1 MKKKILLGLLP
12 ALLVLSSCQAVPNV
26 GNETGPRF
34 IPEDQQFLEDT
45 EAHDEIFGDSVLSG
59 DLGVRKMPSIP
70 ATPAD
75 DSIPTVG
82 IQYKEEDEDYVSF
95 RFVAAI
101 KVADHDDDGDVDADD
116 LAVINVKWIRGIFK
130 GDGTPYKTM
139 NTDLIVSTKAYTS
152 LAAKNNVDLYSIE
165 DLNTAKGTHYT
176 HFVTYTVLHVPVA
189 HPDYYFLVNVNYEDT
204 ATSTIRRSD
213 PLITSIDRKTQFVSA
228 DMELGYNLIK
238 KTSSGFTRIDPA
250 GEPGSGNL
258 AKFEDVALNADESI
272 IVVYYYMEIGGGEP
286 DFNTMRFKVYNYNDK
301 GTNGSYFFAAEE
313 GFAKVNF
320 KATYTFTLTDAGKIN
335 VSAEDIVRPIWVKIE
350 KDESKLWWWGNDDR
364 FTALYA
370 FDETVN
376 PKREAWFTL
385 HLEEYHPNENGS
397 GGYLL
402 YKTYVSIDPTEYNTV
417 IVVEMKSSARE
428 KAANELSW
436 SDQNDG
442 NQSENEVIPDTTED
456 CVFVYGTSKPFA
468 SSFGNR

>member
-1 MKKKILLGLLP
+1 MVKKRILLGLLP

-59 DLGVRKMPSIP
+59 DLGVRKTPSIP
-70 ATPAD
+70 ATPVD

-139 NTDLIVSTKAYTS
+139 NTDPIISTKAYTS

-189 HPDYYFLVNVNYEDT
+189 HPDYYFLVNVSYEDT
-204 ATSTIRRSD
+204 LNGTVASSA

-228 DMELGYNLIK
+228 DMEFGYNLIK

-320 KATYTFTLTDAGKIN
+320 KATYTFELTDAGKIN
-335 VSAEDIVRPIWVKIE
+335 VSASNIVR
-350 KDESKLWWWGNDDR
+350 KLYVSLADGSVNSWWEGEGV
-364 FTALYA
+364 FTAVFAYVYGVGG
-370 FDETVN
+370 E
-376 PKREAWFTL
+376 WFTL
-385 HLEEYHPNENGS
+385 TKVSEHLYVTDNVVDPD
-397 GGYLL
+397 
-402 YKTYVSIDPTEYNTV
+402 TYDRV
-417 IVVEMKSSARE
+417 IVARIDNSI
-428 KAANELSW
+428 KN
-436 SDQNDG
+436 N
-442 NQSENEVIPDTTED
+442 
-456 CVFVYGTSKPFA
+456 A
-468 SSFGNR
+468 SSTWWDSGKVYNQTQGDDLAPTLPHNTTHDHAYVKRTNDWSPLYIDWWD